1 MPEYEKAVNDLS
13 VDKVYDQVLVDGDPN
28 AAVPGQAETVA
39 VTLDL
44 ETGHQDSFTRR
55 R

>member
-1 MPEYEKAVNDLS
+1 MAEYEKAVNDLS

-39 VTLDL
+39 VTQ